1 MPEDSSLDKISKAVI
16 RQSNLYKMMT
26 KNNVCVV
33 SDPYLLA
40 LDGLP
45 KFEIIQ
51 ENFKKKRYITPECAF
66 TSFDRYMRMNRK
78 EMRACLNKLA

>member
-1 MPEDSSLDKISKAVI
+1 
-16 RQSNLYKMMT
+16 MMT
-26 KNNVCVV
+26 KNNVCIV

-45 KFEIIQ
+45 KFEILQ
-51 ENFKKKRYITPECAF
+51 ADFKRQRYKQPNNYY

-78 EMRACLNKLA
+78 QMRAELNKLG